1 MAAIKSKASA
11 VPEDN
16 CEDAPPPYHS
26 NTTGVP
32 YAKPGSTTQG
42 NHLTPVRSLVLILS
56 SCRLIVCEYK
66 AISKLN

>member
-1 MAAIKSKASA
+1 MAADMKSKATV

-32 YAKPGSTTQG
+32 YAKPGSSTEG
-42 NHLTPVRSLVLILS
+42 NKLS
-56 SCRLIVCEYK
+56 NL
-66 AISKLN
+66 L